1 MKKLILILGW
11 PGALLLL
18 VGALSL
24 GVYTI
29 MNQSIL
35 DQEKKEIAEDIVE
48 SIPKNITE
56 ELGQTLKS
64 VQDKP

>member
-1 MKKLILILGW
+1 MNKVILKLGW

-35 DQEKKEIAEDIVE
+35 DQEKKEIAEDI
-48 SIPKNITE
+48 IK
-56 ELGQTLKS
+56 
-64 VQDKP
+64 

>member
-35 DQEKKEIAEDIVE
+35 DQEKKEIAEDI
-48 SIPKNITE
+48 
-56 ELGQTLKS
+56 
-64 VQDKP
+64 